1 MASRPRIDPWV
12 IVLRILFT
20 LALIWT
26 VVFIFSNSLQIAEAS
41 NARSAAVLSW
51 ANQLLKRL
59 GLGELTIY
67 QIRKLAHFAEYA
79 LLGFLS
85 MLCLRVY
92 TRRFVRHI
100 SWPLL
105 FGLGTANLD
114 ETIQMMVA
122 GRSSQLT
129 DVWIDFS
136 GVCAG
141 LFLAL
146 CLLLFL
152 RMCGFLLRHRKEET
166 L

>member
-1 MASRPRIDPWV
+1 MRDAVSTI
-12 IVLRILFT
+12 
-20 LALIWT
+20 T
-26 VVFIFSNSLQIAEAS
+26 VDVY
-41 NARSAAVLSW
+41 
-51 ANQLLKRL
+51 KRQ
-59 GLGELTIY
+59 GPLTSH
-67 QIRKLAHFAEYA
+67 QVRKLAHFAEYT
-79 LLGFLS
+79 LLGFLA

-105 FGLGTANLD
+105 FGLLVANTD
-114 ETIQMMVA
+114 ETIQLLMA

-141 LFLAL
+141 LFVSL

-152 RMCGFLLRHRKEET
+152 RMCGILLSLSLIHI
-166 L
+166 

>member
-1 MASRPRIDPWV
+1 MALVNP
-12 IVLRILFT
+12 IL
-20 LALIWT
+20 AK
-26 VVFIFSNSLQIAEAS
+26 VN
-41 NARSAAVLSW
+41 
-51 ANQLLKRL
+51 L
-59 GLGELTIY
+59 GPLTSH
-67 QIRKLAHFAEYA
+67 QIRKLAHFAEYT
-79 LLGFLS
+79 LLGFLA

-105 FGLGTANLD
+105 FGLLVANTD
-114 ETIQMMVA
+114 ETIQLLMA

-141 LFLAL
+141 LFVSL

-152 RMCGFLLRHRKEET
+152 RMCGILLRSGR
-166 L
+166 